1 MVPNGKIE
9 ISLRGANQVHDCKVG
24 AILKTPCVQRT
35 GQNVGG
41 YGGEKIDSV
50 AVLGDCRK
58 FARERGFIEDIV
70 LAKDVELLFLK
81 RPSEGS
87 VNLYIS
93 AGIHGDE
100 PAAQLAIREL
110 VRKDAWPS
118 GVNLWICPC
127 LNPSGCLKTTRD
139 NASGIDQ
146 NRDYRHL
153 RSSEV
158 AAHVGWLGK
167 QPSFDLHLCLH
178 EDWEADGFYLY
189 EINLEGRNSAAT
201 EAIIRVAEV
210 CPIDRG
216 RQIDGRA
223 TAEPGIIRPSID
235 PLTRSDW
242 PEAFW
247 LAQHR
252 SQLGYTLESPSDWP
266 MELRVEGLIRAVLTL
281 IASVGWRIGGE
292 TAR

>member
-1 MVPNGKIE
+1 MPSGKIE
-9 ISLRGANQVHDCKVG
+9 IDFKGSNQVHDCKVRV
-24 AILKTPCVQRT
+24 ISKTRGVQRN

-41 YGGEKIDSV
+41 YRGEKIQSV
-50 AVLGDCRK
+50 AVLEDCRK
-58 FARERGFIEDIV
+58 FARERGFIEDRV
-70 LAKDVELLFLK
+70 LAEDVELLFLR
-81 RPSEGS
+81 RPAEGS

-100 PAAQLAIREL
+100 PATQVAIREL
-110 VRKDAWPS
+110 VRQDAWPS

-127 LNPSGCLKTTRD
+127 LNPTGCLKTTRN

-158 AAHVGWLGK
+158 AAHVDWLGK

-189 EINLEGRNSAAT
+189 EINPEGRHSAAT
-201 EAIIRVAEV
+201 EAINRVAEV

-216 RQIDGRA
+216 KQIDGRE

-247 LAQHR
+247 LVQHR
-252 SQLGYTLESPSDWP
+252 SQWGYTLESPSDWP
-266 MELRVEGLIRAVLTL
+266 MELRINGLIRAVLTL
-281 IASVGWRIGGE
+281 IAPVGWRTGGKP
-292 TAR
+292 AR